1 MGFNERLHEMQAAFL
16 AVKLGRL
23 ELDQD
28 MRDTAVKQYRQSLT
42 GVADVVM
49 FDIDPRGRHVHHL
62 MVVQVPE
69 RDRVLDALHASGIG
83 AAIHYPI
90 PLHLQEGG
98 RDLGQPGQFPV
109 SERLA
114 SSILSL
120 PLFPGITAG
129 QVETCVASLESALL
143 GR

>member
-1 MGFNERLHEMQAAFL
+1 
-16 AVKLGRL
+16 
-23 ELDQD
+23 
-28 MRDTAVKQYRQSLT
+28 MRDAAVNQYRSLLT
-42 GVADVVM
+42 DVADVVM

-69 RDRVLDALHASGIG
+69 RDRVLAALQAAGVG

-109 SERLA
+109 SEALA

-129 QVETCVASLESALL
+129 QVESCVASLESALAA
-143 GR
+143 R